1 MECSLKPFKEGV
13 HSVVLQK
20 LCCDHAVVIVINSH
34 LNKNQTFKQS
44 ASCAN
49 SGFMFFFVLTL

>member
-49 SGFMFFFVLTL
+49 SGFMFCLF